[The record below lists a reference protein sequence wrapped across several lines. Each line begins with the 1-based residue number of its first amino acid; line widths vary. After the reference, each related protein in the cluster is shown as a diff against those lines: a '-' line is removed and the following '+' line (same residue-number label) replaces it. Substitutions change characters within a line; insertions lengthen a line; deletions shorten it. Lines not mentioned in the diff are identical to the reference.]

1 MTSQEQSFTEQCRE
15 YLNKKWKQVSSAI
28 EADSFTD
35 PLLPDYASLKELLTA
50 CLTSTT
56 KSYHYVLPTQLLC
69 KCVDR
74 RLDSH
79 SIQAAYNKPGAFD
92 ARTIAHGVIVPFD
105 QANHRVLGGS
115 AEPYVNNPLRCP
127 AVIKRYRTQQKNKQ
141 DWDKLVAVFDAV
153 EEAKSPKFTQKV
165 FDQVLAEL
173 YRLLSDVQVVYP
185 TPNRVSFK
193 QTVDLVQSFTVD
205 KSGGDRIEAVCAALF
220 RAIASEFGLFDDIRR
235 QKVNVADS
243 VSGMGADIECRYKGK
258 IALLVEVKDRSLTLT
273 QLNVKLDTARVKKI
287 SEILLLAERGL
298 EQAEQ
303 TQVEER
309 VTSEFSSGQNIYISN
324 FLDFSTGLLIL
335 LGEKGR
341 VVFLGLVGQELD
353 KANSSIVHRRAW
365 SQLLK
370 SI

>member
-1 MTSQEQSFTEQCRE
+1 MTNQDKSFTEQCRE
-15 YLNKKWKQVSSAI
+15 YLNKRWKQVSSAI
-28 EADSFTD
+28 EAGSFTD
-35 PLLPDYASLKELLTA
+35 PLLPDHAALKEHIVA

-56 KSYHYVLPTQLLC
+56 KTYHYVLPTQLLC

-74 RLDSH
+74 HLDSH

-127 AVIKRYRTQQKNKQ
+127 AVIKRYRAQQKNKQ
-141 DWDKLVAVFDAV
+141 DWDKLIAVFDAV
-153 EEAKSPKFTQKV
+153 EEANAPDFTQKI
-165 FDQVLAEL
+165 FDQILAEL
-173 YRLLSDVQVVYP
+173 YQLLSEVEVVYP

-193 QTVDLVQSFTVD
+193 QTIELVNSFTAG
-205 KSGGDRIEAVCAALF
+205 KSGGDRIEAICAALF

-235 QKVNVADS
+235 QKVNAADS
-243 VSGMGADIECRYKGK
+243 VSGMGADIECRYKNK

-287 SEILLLAERGL
+287 SEILLLAEKGL
-298 EQAEQ
+298 AQAGQ
-303 TQVEER
+303 AQVEER
-309 VTSEFSSGQNIYISN
+309 VKSEFSSGQNIYISN
-324 FLDFSTGLLIL
+324 FLDFSTGILIL

-353 KANSSIVHRRAW
+353 NANSSIVHRRAW